1 MSTMVNSR
9 PHQFKVHKCLIVLT
23 LALSVLP
30 FIPPVTRNVHAEA
43 VTGTVAVGVNPD
55 GIAVDNV
62 TIEIYVSLYGSNGTF
77 TSTAYEI
84 NGMNNRLSAT
94 IVVGV
99 NPAGL
104 GVHSVIIRIYIANNY

>member
-55 GIAVDNV
+55 GIAVDNA
-62 TIEIYVSLYGSNGTF
+62 TNKIYVSNYGNNGTF
-77 TSTAYEI
+77 PSTVSVI
-84 NGMNNRLSAT
+84 NGTNNRLSASN
-94 IVVGV
+94 V
-99 NPAGL
+99 
-104 GVHSVIIRIYIANNY
+104 SVIDGSTNTVVAT